1 MPSLSLIQS
10 IHTFTFTFSR
20 ASNSKQDHR
29 SSLDFSNN
37 GYDMSNEIDK
47 TVDNDIQKDKMY
59 PDEEI
64 YSEIPEMK
72 EGSKISD
79 SIKITTNEVDGAVYA
94 VPKKGS
100 AKFKYSTKLE
110 TRSQHSNGSTLQR
123 DIPEIPPSLSDD
135 YNNNDDDD
143 ADANQHQHYAVVEE
157 ISYHTEPV
165 VMKDQNRTSTVTVY
179 EEDNDVYSRG
189 ESTTDDM
196 KDCNNGD
203 DTVFVENEI
212 YDGFY
217 ADTH

>member
-1 MPSLSLIQS
+1 M
-10 IHTFTFTFSR
+10 
-20 ASNSKQDHR
+20 
-29 SSLDFSNN
+29 SS
-37 GYDMSNEIDK
+37 EIDK

-72 EGSKISD
+72 EDSKISGSNTITSNMVD
-79 SIKITTNEVDGAVYA
+79 SAVYA

-135 YNNNDDDD
+135 YNNNNDDDD
-143 ADANQHQHYAVVEE
+143 DDGDANQHQHYAVVEE

-179 EEDNDVYSRG
+179 EDNDVYSRG
-189 ESTTDDM
+189 ESTTDNMIDGRF
-196 KDCNNGD
+196 CYNGD
-203 DTVFVENEI
+203 DTVFVDNEI

-217 ADTH
+217 TDTH